1 MKFVKSMVLV
11 AGLAIA
17 TAGFAQEA
25 KPEEKVPE
33 KPKVE
38 VGGLAYLEWSKEL
51 NHSKLGNPDENT
63 NTFAI
68 KRVYLDFKK
77 KLDDIWSVRVT
88 TDVGQVDS
96 KSDKKYTE
104 TGTTTSNVESRT
116 NYYTVFLKYAYVEAK
131 QKFDIAD
138 VKFQFGMIGTPLIGF
153 VDKQSDYRW
162 LEQNYVD
169 QAKTLLYYAATPA
182 DVADPGKWK
191 TQSIDHSADMGL
203 SLEVSMFNKLLTL
216 TGAYTNGE
224 GYKYADEVKLGD
236 DGKAYYGMATIM
248 PVKDLY
254 IFGIY
259 RNQDTNDKIGNNYI
273 RQMGGGIVYSDELF
287 KIGAMYLLPEVSTKA
302 TGASAVENKYKLFDS
317 WLNIRLDT
325 IISMP
330 VIVVGRYAFGE
341 NKDLDKS
348 KVTSWAAG
356 LGYHVANGLR
366 AVVYYQDIKADF
378 KEKSTSFTGD
388 SDRKIFVK
396 TEVKF

>member
-1 MKFVKSMVLV
+1 MKFVKCMAFLAVI
-11 AGLAIA
+11 AIA

-33 KPKVE
+33 KPKLE

-51 NHSKLGNPDENT
+51 KHSSTTQTENN
-63 NTFAI
+63 NTFSI

-88 TDVGQVDS
+88 TDVGQVDA
-96 KSDKKYTE
+96 KSETKYTE
-104 TGTTTSNVESRT
+104 DGGATSSKVESKT
-116 NYYTVFLKYAYVEAK
+116 NGYTVYLKYAYVEAK

-138 VKFQFGMIGTPLIGF
+138 VKFQFGMISTPLIGF
-153 VDKQSDYRW
+153 VDKQSDYRF
-162 LEQNYVD
+162 LEQNYAD
-169 QAKTLLYYAATPA
+169 QAKTVLYYLSGTSIK
-182 DVADPGKWK
+182 G
-191 TQSIDHSADMGL
+191 QSIDNSADMGV
-203 SLEVSMFNKLLTL
+203 SLEVSLFNKLVTF

-259 RNQDTNDKIGNNYI
+259 RNQDTNDTISDNYN
-273 RQMGGGIVYSDELF
+273 RYMGGGVVYSDELF
-287 KIGAMYLLPEVSTKA
+287 KLGAMYLLPEVGTKA
-302 TGASAVENKYKLFDS
+302 LGQAAVENKYKLFDS

-330 VIVVGRYAFGE
+330 IIVVGRYSFGE
-341 NKDLDKS
+341 NNDLDKS
-348 KVTSWAAG
+348 KVTAWAAG

-366 AVVYYQDIKADF
+366 AVVYYQNV
-378 KEKSTSFTGD
+378 KSEALDDPDT
-388 SDRKIFVK
+388 KIFVK

>member
-1 MKFVKSMVLV
+1 MRRMYMKFFK
-11 AGLAIA
+11 GLACVAIIA
-17 TAGFAQEA
+17 FATTAFAQEA

-33 KPKVE
+33 KPKLE

-51 NHSKLGNPDENT
+51 KHSDTRTPDENT

-77 KLDDIWSVRVT
+77 KLDDMWSVRVT

-96 KSDKKYTE
+96 KSSKKYTE
-104 TGTTTSNVESRT
+104 TGTTTSNVESKT
-116 NYYTVFLKYAYVEAK
+116 NFYTVFLKYAYVEAK
-131 QKFDIAD
+131 EKFDFAD
-138 VKFQFGMIGTPLIGF
+138 VKFNFGMIGTPLIGF

-162 LEQNYVD
+162 LEQNYAD
-169 QAKTLLYYAATPA
+169 QAKTLLYSQA
-182 DVADPGKWK
+182 GKGE
-191 TQSIDHSADMGL
+191 SIDHSADMGL
-203 SLEVSMFNKLLTL
+203 SVEVSMFNKLLTL

-236 DGKAYYGMATIM
+236 DGKTYYGMATIM
-248 PVKDLY
+248 PIKDLY
-254 IFGIY
+254 LIGIY
-259 RNQDTNDKIGNNYI
+259 RNQETNDMVADNYN
-273 RQMGGGIVYSDELF
+273 MYYGGGLVYADELF
-287 KIGAMYLLPEVSTKA
+287 KVGAMYLLPEVSTKA
-302 TGASAVENKYKLFDS
+302 SKTAAAVENKYKLFDS

-341 NKDLDKS
+341 NKDVDKS

-366 AVVYYQDIKADF
+366 AVVYYQNV
-378 KEKSTSFTGD
+378 KSEALDDPDT
-388 SDRKIFVK
+388 KIFVK